1 MHAWHTLTTC
11 RSLTD
16 MEPIPWTAAYLWA
29 QSENMNRDS
38 LSDLWYYIQILDDV
52 YLTVVAEKRKNV

>member
-1 MHAWHTLTTC
+1 
-11 RSLTD
+11 
-16 MEPIPWTAAYLWA
+16 MEPIPWTAACLWA
-29 QSENMNRDS
+29 QSENMSRDS